1 MEEKRSLYITQT
13 GQGRLVA
20 IKQLLIFLWLLLEF
34 HLNRF
39 YDFHKN
45 FLRWYVEFK
54 YMEKGVDVIC
64 STSWPKADAILTKDS
79 IFIKSSLQL
88 FFLCFYVILKQAI
101 WKQNVFRMNECSMFF
116 NQFLKLKDLIEL
128 VDSYSCFL

>member
-13 GQGRLVA
+13 VQGRLVA
-20 IKQLLIFLWLLLEF
+20 IKRLLKFLWLLLEF

-39 YDFHKN
+39 HDSHKN

-64 STSWPKADAILTKDS
+64 STSRHKTDAILRKHS

-88 FFLCFYVILKQAI
+88 FFLCFYVIIKQTI

-116 NQFLKLKDLIEL
+116 NQFIKLKYLIEL

>member
-13 GQGRLVA
+13 VQGRLVA
-20 IKQLLIFLWLLLEF
+20 IKRLLKFLWLLLEF

-39 YDFHKN
+39 YDFQKI
-45 FLRWYVEFK
+45 FLQWYVEFK

-64 STSWPKADAILTKDS
+64 STSWHKTDAILRKHS

-88 FFLCFYVILKQAI
+88 FFLCFYVILKQTI

-116 NQFLKLKDLIEL
+116 NQFIKLKYLIEL